1 MSRGSPKLTAARKE
15 EIIAAC
21 AKLYETMSFR
31 EITIKEIGA
40 ATSFTRTS
48 IYNYFETKE
57 EIFLALLQKEYEIW
71 VDAMN
76 AVMARQESMTRD
88 ELADTLA
95 RSLTDRPRLLRL
107 LSMNLYDMEANSRP
121 ECLTEFKTAFGASL
135 DAVTRMLEKYVPQMD
150 GNARQQFLYAFFPFI
165 YGIYPYTSVTEKQKA
180 AMEEAGLKEPV
191 FADERGTFSVTLF
204 NTPKEACHD
213 AAPLTPAEQELLTF
227 LETPRTRQEIADH
240 LGIETI
246 SYALQ
251 AYVAPL
257 IRSGMVEM
265 TIPETP
271 RSHKQRYV
279 RCRSARQ

>member
-121 ECLTEFKTAFGASL
+121 ECLAEFKTAFGASL

-180 AMEEAGLKEPV
+180 AMARAGIPYVYQSAYELTCSCLRKLLPNDKEV
-191 FADERGTFSVTLF
+191 
-204 NTPKEACHD
+204 
-213 AAPLTPAEQELLTF
+213 
-227 LETPRTRQEIADH
+227 
-240 LGIETI
+240 
-246 SYALQ
+246 
-251 AYVAPL
+251 
-257 IRSGMVEM
+257 
-265 TIPETP
+265 
-271 RSHKQRYV
+271 
-279 RCRSARQ
+279 